1 MSITTNVS
9 DDGNKLVII
18 MDDKF
23 DYVKAQDFRAAY
35 EGLPETV
42 HHIEINLAATDYMD
56 SSALGMLLNMQ
67 KSLNHRN
74 LTYSISHCRMQVA
87 RVLQIARF
95 DKKFDIS

>member
-9 DDGNKLVII
+9 DDGNRLVIV

-23 DYVKAQDFRAAY
+23 DYVKVQDFRAAY
-35 EGLPETV
+35 EGLPESV
-42 HHIEINLAATDYMD
+42 NHIEVDLSATDYMD

-67 KSLNHRN
+67 KSLSHRN
-74 LTYSISHCRMQVA
+74 LTYSITHCRMQVA
-87 RVLQIARF
+87 RVLKIARF